1 MLFDPSFADRPVDA
15 GVGAS
20 WQPPVAA
27 VAQHRSA
34 DCVLTLPD
42 VAEEVPVAASVK
54 WRNDASLDAIVL
66 EQFRH
71 GPLLAADVEAP
82 VSPVDALQQAFF
94 AWMRRQLPAPLRFL
108 SFRLELCDT
117 NAVMDAIQHQYEH
130 HDFKPRTP
138 LHLGVKC
145 MDEWVH
151 EVGALAEPLR
161 RAHPLLLYTI
171 FNIVDRVSGKTVLVR
186 TPGWFLCEASCMH
199 WEGDEGAKDADVRE
213 LLKDFYGEDDDV
225 IDRYLPSV
233 LRPLLCPDELRVPG
247 KVEGRRARSFVL
259 SDNELRQLRTAS
271 PGMVARVCDH
281 LLVLKQL
288 LRKAGKSDCLADGY
302 DAQPIYS
309 GCTFVLA
316 HSERTGELLD
326 DHMNNAFQAGESSE
340 YSRFIS
346 FSDTR
351 PGIRAQYA
359 QWSLGLRMLHHL
371 DRLMALVVDPN

>member
-1 MLFDPSFADRPVDA
+1 MLFDPSFTDRAVDA
-15 GVGAS
+15 GVGTS

-27 VAQHRSA
+27 VAQYRPA

-42 VAEEVPVAASVK
+42 VSEEVPARASVK

-82 VSPVDALQQAFF
+82 ASPVDAFQQAFF
-94 AWMRRQLPAPLRFL
+94 AWVRRQLPAPLRFL

-117 NAVMDAIQHQYEH
+117 NAVMDAIHHQYEH
-130 HDFKPRTP
+130 DDFKPRTP

-151 EVGALAEPLR
+151 EVGAFAEPLR
-161 RAHPLLLYTI
+161 RAHPLLLHTI
-171 FNIVDRVSGKTVLVR
+171 FNIVDRVSGKTVLIR
-186 TPGWFLCEASCMH
+186 TPGWFLCEASCLH
-199 WEGDEGAKDADVRE
+199 WEGDENATDEGVRE
-213 LLKDFYGEDDDV
+213 WLKDFYGGDDDV
-225 IDRYLPSV
+225 IDRYLPSE
-233 LRPLLCPDELRVPG
+233 LRPLLCPDEVRDPD
-247 KVEGRRARSFVL
+247 KIKGRRVRSSVL
-259 SDNELRQLRTAS
+259 SDNELRLLRTAS
-271 PGMVARVCDH
+271 PGMVARVCDQ

-302 DAQPIYS
+302 DAQQLYS

-316 HSERTGELLD
+316 HNERTGELLD
-326 DHMNNAFQAGESSE
+326 DHMNNAFSAGESSE

-351 PGIRAQYA
+351 RGIRQQYA